1 MSRLEK
7 HRQKKTTIYATVL
20 VALVVFF
27 IFFGLP
33 FFISSSVFISNLF
46 GGKNDNTITNP
57 QTLKDIQIS
66 DIPEATNSASFIV
79 SGTLDNFDSLEF
91 YLNGERVKSKD
102 VQGENSFSEEIS
114 ELQPGENKFYLIGKT
129 EKSSA
134 EKQTSTYTILYKNN
148 KPKLEIS
155 EPADNLKTNHTEIK
169 VAGNTDSDV
178 EVKVNGIPVVLDPN
192 GHFQTQIKL
201 NNGDNKIII
210 TAEDI
215 VGNQEEKTLTVNYS
229 ADN

>member
-1 MSRLEK
+1 MRL
-7 HRQKKTTIYATVL
+7 HLSPWY
-20 VALVVFF
+20 FF
-27 IFFGLP
+27 LFFGLP

-46 GGKNDNTITNP
+46 GGKNDSTITNP

-66 DIPEATNSASFIV
+66 DFPEATSSASFIV
-79 SGTLDNFDSLEF
+79 SGTLDNFNSLEF
-91 YLNGERVKSKD
+91 YLNGEKVKSKD
-102 VQGENSFSEEIS
+102 VQSENSFSEEIS
-114 ELQPGENKFYLIGKT
+114 GLQPGENKFYLIGKT

-178 EVKVNGIPVVLDPN
+178 EVKVNGIPVVLDPG
-192 GHFQTQIKL
+192 GHFQTQVKL
-201 NNGDNKIII
+201 NNGDNKITI